1 MIIYQKLT
9 VFSSS
14 SNPLLSTEFLKNGL
28 MSTIP
33 SNTKELKLSSLLK
46 QSSATFGIFDSQIK
60 GFSNIS
66 INLSDGNTISL
77 ASAATDPGDG
87 IKSVKELAA
96 MLNSGL
102 LLDGVSQHN
111 FFRKYGLFASGSD
124 GGLTI
129 SSSDATVSSASI
141 LSNGNTFSASIS
153 EIDSTNSTASKIQ
166 IFTKDGRH
174 ISGTALS
181 ASEIASLMKESNGFL
196 KMQSTEMII

>member
-1 MIIYQKLT
+1 MAICRSESLISSSLDNTSKSELNIIGSESIANDNLPKINE

-14 SNPLLSTEFLKNGL
+14 SNPLLSTEFLKDGL

-87 IKSVKELAA
+87 IKSVKELAT

-102 LLDGVSQHN
+102 LLDGVRQHN
-111 FFRKYGLFASGSD
+111 FRKYL
-124 GGLTI
+124 I
-129 SSSDATVSSASI
+129 MYSST
-141 LSNGNTFSASIS
+141 
-153 EIDSTNSTASKIQ
+153 Q
-166 IFTKDGRH
+166 
-174 ISGTALS
+174 
-181 ASEIASLMKESNGFL
+181 
-196 KMQSTEMII
+196 